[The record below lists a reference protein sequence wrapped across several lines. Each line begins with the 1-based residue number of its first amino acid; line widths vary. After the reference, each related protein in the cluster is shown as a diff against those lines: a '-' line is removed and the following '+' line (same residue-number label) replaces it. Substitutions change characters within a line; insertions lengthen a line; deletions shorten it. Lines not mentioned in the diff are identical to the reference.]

1 MLCQDYS
8 RLGHNL
14 EEPKSGKAALK
25 WACEFD
31 EGLLF
36 VIFDDSQPGQFGSG
50 RRASTVANVTAGVLY
65 CCA

>member
-14 EEPKSGKAALK
+14 EEPESGKAALK

-36 VIFDDSQPGQFGSG
+36 VIFDDLQPG
-50 RRASTVANVTAGVLY
+50 TVR
-65 CCA
+65 